1 MVYFNIV
8 QYQNTVPT
16 IDVKY
21 SPHLELYQGSVILD
35 SPPKA
40 LDCSAMFHK
49 LKVIVSFN
57 LYHIILKKQT
67 GLRNILDKA

>member
-1 MVYFNIV
+1 MVYLNTV

-16 IDVKY
+16 TDVKY

-35 SPPKA
+35 SPTKA
-40 LDCSAMFHK
+40 LAFSAMFHK